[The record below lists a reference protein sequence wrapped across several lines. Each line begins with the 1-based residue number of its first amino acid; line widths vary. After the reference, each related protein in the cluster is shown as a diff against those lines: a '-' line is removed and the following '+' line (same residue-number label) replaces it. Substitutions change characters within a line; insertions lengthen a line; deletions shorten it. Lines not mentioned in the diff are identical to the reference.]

1 MTDDCLVM
9 TSPMQATKQKLSV
22 TVITLNE
29 EERIRD
35 CLESVRWADE
45 LRLGFLDGT
54 RGLIIGMIGA
64 FHAFH
69 KQAKLWALSQKEHGA
84 GEDRPE
90 RQEL

>member
-1 MTDDCLVM
+1 
-9 TSPMQATKQKLSV
+9 MQATKQKLSV

-35 CLESVRWADE
+35 CLKRVRWAYE

-54 RGLIIGMIGA
+54 RALIMGLMGA
-64 FHAFH
+64 CHAFQ
-69 KQAKLWALSQKEHGA
+69 KQARLWELNQKEHRA